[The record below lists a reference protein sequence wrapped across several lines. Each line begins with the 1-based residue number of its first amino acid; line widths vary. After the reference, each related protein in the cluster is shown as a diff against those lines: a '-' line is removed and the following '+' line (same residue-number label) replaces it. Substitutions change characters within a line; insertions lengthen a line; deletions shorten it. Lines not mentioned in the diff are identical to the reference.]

1 MFGRWVLPVVCG
13 FLVCL
18 AASQPTTPA
27 TNPVRF
33 GGPPNNVLVSGIQV
47 NREFSESVQL
57 SPERFQQG
65 WFKRAGGDL
74 TIPNTHMLVYLHSES
89 CRRYVSFFNR
99 TCLEKDERKAL
110 FFPRVD
116 HLTRL
121 EINNSMLIVFPL
133 LSASLGLENDAFA
146 YE

>member
-1 MFGRWVLPVVCG
+1 MFDRWVLSVVCG

-18 AASQPTTPA
+18 AAAQPTATPA
-27 TNPVRF
+27 TNTARF
-33 GGPPNNVLVSGIQV
+33 GGAPNNVLVSGIQF

-57 SPERFQQG
+57 SPERFAQG

-116 HLTRL
+116 HLSRL
-121 EINNSMLIVFPL
+121 EINNSASVFSL
-133 LSASLGLENDAFA
+133 LFASLA
-146 YE
+146 